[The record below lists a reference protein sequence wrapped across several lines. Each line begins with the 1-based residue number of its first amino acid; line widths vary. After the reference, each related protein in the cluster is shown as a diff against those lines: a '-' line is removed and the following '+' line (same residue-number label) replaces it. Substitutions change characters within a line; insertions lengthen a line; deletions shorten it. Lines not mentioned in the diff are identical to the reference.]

1 MTVENSNAVE
11 EEIEVQIVED
21 PPEGGRSAT
30 MTSLSATPNR
40 LASGLIS

>member
-21 PPEGGRSAT
+21 PPEGGGGQQR
-30 MTSLSATPNR
+30 
-40 LASGLIS
+40 